1 MSIGIPL
8 LLALTASAV
17 VAAGELAIG
26 PGGETEIDRM
36 QIRIIHYG
44 KNWSNLRLQNG
55 STVLPDSG
63 SPIREKERYEMR
75 GRFFPAPALSG
86 KPSKPRSRISTV
98 SGRELTGSRRGGDGT
113 SGILPSASPPPCLP
127 GNGSPSENA
136 L

>member
-1 MSIGIPL
+1 MRGCQIGIPL

-63 SPIREKERYEMR
+63 SPIRDKERYEMR
-75 GRFFPAPALSG
+75 GRFFPGAGSF
-86 KPSKPRSRISTV
+86 
-98 SGRELTGSRRGGDGT
+98 RETIETARPNLHRFR
-113 SGILPSASPPPCLP
+113 A
-127 GNGSPSENA
+127 
-136 L
+136 